1 MKIVFL
7 SLFLGLVTG
16 RHQVEL
22 SVSGLPAAPAATIST
37 IATIATIELLLDGAP
52 AGRLAGPPWRG
63 KVDFGPDL
71 LPHQLTAR
79 ALDAQGAEL
88 ARADQ
93 WLNLAHPPVSF
104 EILLEGGTG
113 GNGGHGAVPR
123 AARVAWESLDNR
135 PPQAISL
142 TFDGRPLA
150 VDGDGR
156 AALPEYAP
164 ASVHVLNAEV
174 RFPATVERKS
184 VALGSAWGSEVSA
197 ELTAVTVRQ
206 TGGQLPPAD
215 QLAGWFAAGGAPL
228 KVVAVDETPAELY
241 VVRDP
246 AARTALGRLLEA
258 GGRQLALPPDTRVR
272 FLWPTV
278 QAFPGKQASEL
289 FDHSQDWSAANG
301 NLAFL
306 LAAVAHSGDGAGET
320 RLADAVAVEGLQA
333 LSADRRRAVL
343 LVLGETTQDASRYTA
358 AAVRRY
364 LAAIHVP
371 LFVWSAA
378 DPKRPAAAGAE
389 AAKKAAVVWGKVED
403 VSSPARLREATERL
417 LRELAA
423 QRVVW
428 LEGLH
433 LPQAVEL
440 TPAAHGVE
448 LVSAP

>member
-16 RHQVEL
+16 PHQVEL
-22 SVSGLPAAPAATIST
+22 SVSGLPAAPAAI
-37 IATIATIELLLDGAP
+37 IELLLDGAP
-52 AGRLAGPPWRG
+52 VGRLAGPPWRG
-63 KVDFGPDL
+63 KIDLGPEL

-79 ALDAQGAEL
+79 ALDAKGAEL

-104 EILLEGGTG
+104 EILLEGG
-113 GNGGHGAVPR
+113 NGAAPR
-123 AARVAWESLDNR
+123 VARVVWQSLDNR
-135 PPQAISL
+135 PPQEIAL
-142 TFDGRPLA
+142 TFDGRRLA
-150 VDGDGR
+150 VDRDGR
-156 AALPEYAP
+156 ATLPAYAP
-164 ASVHVLNAEV
+164 ASAHVLSAEV
-174 RFPATVERKS
+174 RFPAAVERKS
-184 VALGSAWGSEVSA
+184 VALGSSWSSEVST

-206 TGGQLPPAD
+206 TGGPLPPAD

-228 KVVAVDETPAELY
+228 KVVAIDETPAELY

-246 AARTALGRLLEA
+246 AA
-258 GGRQLALPPDTRVR
+258 QLALYRVAKAARGRQPALRPDDRVR

-278 QAFPGKQASEL
+278 QSFPGKRASEL
-289 FDHSQDWSAANG
+289 FDHSQEWSAADG
-301 NLAFL
+301 SLAFL
-306 LAAVAHSGDGAGET
+306 LGTVSHTGDGAGET

-343 LVLGETTQDASRYTA
+343 LVLGGNTRDSSRYTA
-358 AAVRRY
+358 AAVCRY

-378 DPKRPAAAGAE
+378 DPQRPAAAGAE
-389 AAKKAAVVWGKVED
+389 VARKAAAVWGEVED
-403 VSSPARLREATERL
+403 VSSAERLRGATERL
-417 LRELAA
+417 LGELAA

-433 LPQAVEL
+433 LPQSVLL
-440 TPAAHGVE
+440 TPAAHGIE
-448 LVSAP
+448 LVGIEAPARPPALAH